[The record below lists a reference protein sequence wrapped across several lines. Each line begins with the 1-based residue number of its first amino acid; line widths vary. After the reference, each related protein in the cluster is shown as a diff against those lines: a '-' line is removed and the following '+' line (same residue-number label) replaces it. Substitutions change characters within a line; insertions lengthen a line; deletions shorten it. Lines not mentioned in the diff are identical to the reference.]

1 MYIAKWDETSC
12 HLFVLGLNIFLEN
25 VVLHLVVL
33 SLNIFLEN
41 VVLHLVV
48 FQVIL
53 CGELF
58 STNHLHRHGNKLAL
72 SLSIFSF
79 PPMKQN
85 LYKMLSKIKN
95 YRGLILYFHII
106 LYLQLFVGGLLSYL
120 HYLCLFVHSGGQ
132 HILCCVFAL
141 FFFIYVAGFSGLSI
155 VITPSS
161 CVPYVAGVSGLSIVI
176 TPSSCVPYVAGFSGL
191 SIVITP
197 SSCVPYVAGFSGFSI
212 VITPAT
218 FSNVYLH
225 WLKSGCDFTWFI
237 TICIHFTDMRA
248 HVLDQYG
255 VYCFDS

>member
-1 MYIAKWDETSC
+1 MMYIAKWDETSC

-176 TPSSCVPYVAGFSGL
+176 TPSSCVPYVAGFSG
-191 SIVITP
+191 
-197 SSCVPYVAGFSGFSI
+197 FSI